1 MASRGDQIPI
11 SEKWAF
17 EHTVQCGVSAE
28 FAWKFW
34 TDVENWKLDS
44 DVVSVEL
51 EGPFVGGAR
60 GATLTKSSGRLE
72 WHVAELGPR
81 RAVLEFP
88 APGAVARFVYSF
100 EDVDDG
106 RRTRITQR
114 VSLSGEKASMYVD
127 TIGRALEMGI
137 PEGMRK
143 LCGAME
149 AAARTIET

>member
-1 MASRGDQIPI
+1 MPSGGDQIPI
-11 SEKWAF
+11 REEWAF

-51 EGPFVGGAR
+51 EGPLVAGAR
-60 GATLTKSSGRLE
+60 GVTLTKSSGRLDWRIVE
-72 WHVAELGPR
+72 FSSG

-88 APGAVARFVYSF
+88 APGAVARFAYSF
-100 EDVDDG
+100 EDAPG
-106 RRTRITQR
+106 GRTRITQR
-114 VSLSGEKASMYVD
+114 VSLSGNSAPAYVD

-149 AAARTIET
+149 AAARTTGK